1 MGEVTPITSALGGG
15 FSPPSALTDQHDLSE
30 FHCGNEALDDWLR
43 FRAFKS
49 EGRSARTYVVA
60 MGRQVVGYY
69 CIATGAEKR
78 ENVPP
83 KLARNTPE
91 SVPLIILGRLAVDA
105 NHQGAGIG
113 VGLLKDALKR
123 GLQISESIGTRAVL
137 VHAID
142 PNAMAF
148 YLKFGF
154 IEFPQNSKS
163 LFLPIETIARTLR

>member
-1 MGEVTPITSALGGG
+1 M
-15 FSPPSALTDQHDLSE
+15 SPPSAISDTHDLGQ

-43 FRAFKS
+43 LRALKS

-60 MGRQVVGYY
+60 LGRQVVGYY

-78 ENVPP
+78 ANIPK
-83 KLARNTPE
+83 KLAYNTPE
-91 SVPLIILGRLAVDA
+91 SVPLITLGRLAVDA

-113 VGLLKDALKR
+113 IGLLKDALQR
-123 GLQISESIGTRAVL
+123 SLQISQSIGTRAVL

-142 PNAMAF
+142 DNAMAF

-154 IEFPQNSKS
+154 MEFPSGTKT
-163 LFLPIETIARTLR
+163 LFLPVETIAKALSPQRA